1 MSSAVTVL
9 PARAC
14 DCHVHVFCPER
25 YPYDADRAYTPAVAP
40 VQALR
45 QWQSSLGVE
54 RAVLV
59 QPSCYGLD
67 NRAMCEALRTLG
79 VTRARGVA
87 VVDPATVSD
96 SELDSLQDHGVR
108 GVRLNFHVH
117 AATDPSVLIQRFRA
131 VADRIGGRG
140 WHVQLHVDSQALAL
154 LAPVLRNA
162 DMTVVLDHF
171 GGGAASMK
179 TLASLLPCR
188 HVWMK
193 LSAPYR
199 VSQVA
204 EYADLAP
211 MVRQCLEIAPDR
223 LVWASDW
230 PHTGGNGQ
238 RKGTVTKIEPFR
250 EVDVMATLTL
260 LREWV
265 SDTQQFNALM
275 VDNPGRLYG
284 FEI

>member
-1 MSSAVTVL
+1 MSSVVTVL
-9 PARAC
+9 PAHAC
-14 DCHVHVFCPER
+14 DCHAHVFCPER
-25 YPYDADRAYTPAVAP
+25 YPYDAGRAYTPAAAP
-40 VQALR
+40 LQALR
-45 QWQSSLGVE
+45 QWQSSLGIE
-54 RAVLV
+54 RTVLV

-79 VTRARGVA
+79 VERARGVA
-87 VVDPATVSD
+87 VVDPAAVSE
-96 SELDSLQDHGVR
+96 SELDALQDLGVR

-117 AATDPSVLIQRFRA
+117 AGMDPSVLIQDFQA
-131 VADRIGGRG
+131 AADRISGRG
-140 WHVQLHVDSQALAL
+140 WHVQLHVDSDTLAV

-162 DMTVVLDHF
+162 KVPVVLDHF

-179 TLASLLPCR
+179 TLASLLPCH

-211 MVRQCLEIAPDR
+211 MVHQCLEIAPDR

-238 RKGTVTKIEPFR
+238 RKGAVTEIEPFR
-250 EVDVMATLTL
+250 KVDVAATLAL

-275 VDNPGRLYG
+275 VDNPARLYG